1 MSDLVIIADT
11 KIRQDSKGRYSL
23 NDLHRAAGG
32 EKKHQPSDWLRTQ
45 QAKDLVAELGKT
57 PGIPGITRT
66 QGRSGGTFV
75 CKELVY
81 AYAMWISAAFHLKV
95 IRTFDDAVNG
105 RIDWKFQRSAAAST
119 TKVANDILRLVRQ
132 ESGKET
138 QHFHYSNE
146 ARMINSILSGEC
158 KGLNRDSLDA
168 DQLALLAHLQ
178 ERNAVLIGRGLS
190 YQQRKDLLPQY
201 AMDFR
206 VSRSLRLDR
215 EPANV

>member
-32 EKKHQPSDWLRTQ
+32 EQKHRPKYWLSNE
-45 QAKDLVAELGKT
+45 QAKELVAEIEKG
-57 PGIPGITRT
+57 GIPPIVAK
-66 QGRSGGTFV
+66 QGLGTFV